1 MTFLLAIAT
10 LTVLSILAAWKENAI
25 MFQITSGMAMI
36 IGLNAPDIMTG
47 SATTTSTDIA
57 IGLSLT
63 AYSFLC
69 AGWSLRLMFHRER
82 DESA

>member
-1 MTFLLAIAT
+1 MTFLLAITT
-10 LTVLSILAAWKENAI
+10 LTILSVLAAWKENAI
-25 MFQITSGMAMI
+25 MFQITSGMALI

-57 IGLSLT
+57 IGLSLV

-69 AGWSLRLMFHRER
+69 AGWSLKLMLHRESE
-82 DESA
+82 ESA